1 MSYTISHIHI
11 VSVVN
16 EKRPEIKTYPP
27 YDELERIDKIKFI
40 DDTIKSLQSERRS
53 IALDL
58 DGILGHIPDTD

>member
-53 IALDL
+53 VVSEL
-58 DGILGHIPDTD
+58 DGILGLIPDTD

>member
-53 IALDL
+53 ISLDL

>member
-53 IALDL
+53 VVNEL
-58 DGILGHIPDTD
+58 DGILGLIPDTD